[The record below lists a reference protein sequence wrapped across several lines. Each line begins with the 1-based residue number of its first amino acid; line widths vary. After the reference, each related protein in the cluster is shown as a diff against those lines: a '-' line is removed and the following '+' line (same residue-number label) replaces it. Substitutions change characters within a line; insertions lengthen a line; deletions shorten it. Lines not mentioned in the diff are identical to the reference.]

1 MENQQEITI
10 RNEAQAFHLIE
21 KALKQEI
28 GDIPIQIKFDGWP
41 ILEIELEGEGYEGTI
56 TAEMAGA
63 LVELQHAMNRAF
75 ARSVHHSTNAR
86 KLTNEERQDILFKA
100 KVDKGCS
107 LITIDLGK
115 FGEKLVTNLV
125 DKMTPEH
132 LVMTVVGLAVVAG
145 GTLAYKAFLKHSS
158 EDKKTSE
165 ETHKAIAM
173 SQEETKRMAIF
184 SQAMNTH
191 PALDHARQDFD
202 IARNEMLKGTAD
214 AKTISVNGV
223 EIDREAAR
231 VISMHK
237 RTESKAV
244 QLNGNYFI
252 RKVDWHIDGEVRLS
266 VANVDN
272 ARVFQ
277 AAFTDDSLDKEQT
290 KILQKAEWA
299 RSKVYLSINGTELRG
314 EITTATVI
322 GVTEQPQNKVAGE

>member
-1 MENQQEITI
+1 MDNLQEITV
-10 RNEAQAFHLIE
+10 RSEEQAFQLIE

-28 GDIPIQIKFDGWP
+28 GDIPLQIKFDGWP
-41 ILEIELEGEGYEGTI
+41 ILEIELEGDGYEGTI
-56 TAEMAGA
+56 TAEMASA
-63 LVELQHAMNRAF
+63 LVEIQLAMNRAY
-75 ARSVHHSTNAR
+75 ARSVHHATNAR
-86 KLTNEERQDILFKA
+86 KLTNEERQEILFKA
-100 KVDKGCS
+100 KVEKGCS
-107 LITIDLGK
+107 LIKIDLGK
-115 FGEKLVTNLV
+115 FGESLATNLV

-132 LVMTVVGLAVVAG
+132 LVMTVVGIAVVAG
-145 GTLAYKAFLKHSS
+145 ATLAYKSFLKHSS

-173 SQEETKRMAIF
+173 SQEETKRLEILAKAMK
-184 SQAMNTH
+184 SQ

-202 IARNEMLKGTAD
+202 VARNEILKGTAD

-223 EIDREAAR
+223 EIDRESAR
-231 VISMHK
+231 VIAMSK

-252 RKVDWHIDGEVRLS
+252 RKVDWHVDGEVRLS

-290 KILQKAEWA
+290 RILKNAEWA

-322 GVTEQPQNKVAGE
+322 GVKEQPQELAAG